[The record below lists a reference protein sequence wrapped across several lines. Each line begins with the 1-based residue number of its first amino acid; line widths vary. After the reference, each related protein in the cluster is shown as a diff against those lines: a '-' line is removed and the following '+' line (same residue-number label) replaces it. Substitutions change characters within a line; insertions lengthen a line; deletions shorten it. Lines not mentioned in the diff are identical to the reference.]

1 MSSSFDVPEVDFLTT
16 GTIGPPGQRIFF
28 LQFGS
33 GEQVVTLRLEKAQV
47 AALCRYLDT
56 ILSDLPGV
64 EAVTTDMALIEP
76 VAPEWVIGSLGV
88 TYDEGDDRIVLI
100 AEELV
105 EEGEDGARARIGA
118 TRSQMAAFSR
128 HGAAL
133 VAAGRPPCPLC
144 GGPLDPSGHIC
155 PRLNGHGRQDEA

>member
-1 MSSSFDVPEVDFLTT
+1 MSSSFDVPEVDFLTA
-16 GTIGPPGQRIFF
+16 GTVGPPGQRIFF

-33 GEQVVTLRLEKAQV
+33 GEQVVTLRLEKTQV

-64 EAVTTDMALIEP
+64 EPVTTDMALIEP
-76 VAPEWVIGSLGV
+76 VVPEWVVGSLGV

-105 EEGEDGARARIGA
+105 EEGEDGAQARIGA
-118 TRSQMAAFSR
+118 TRSQMAAFTR

-144 GGPLDPSGHIC
+144 GGPLDEEHVC
-155 PRLNGHGRQDEA
+155 VRLNGHRNVAP